1 LPKWVILNDAGPQLL
16 QIALLVGLR
25 GGELTMAREG
35 LDDPQIMAIS

>member
-1 LPKWVILNDAGPQLL
+1 LPEWVIFGDAGAQLL
-16 QIALLVGLR
+16 QLALLVGLR